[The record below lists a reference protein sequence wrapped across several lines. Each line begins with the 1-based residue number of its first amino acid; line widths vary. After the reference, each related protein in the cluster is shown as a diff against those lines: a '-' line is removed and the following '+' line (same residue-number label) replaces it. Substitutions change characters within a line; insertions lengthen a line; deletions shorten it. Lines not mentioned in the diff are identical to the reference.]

1 MKNIILKEKKEKRKR
16 EIKMA
21 KYNLENLQISEV
33 NTKGLYEDMK
43 KTEDRLLDISVA
55 LLDDYP
61 NNKFSQIQGEAWE
74 EFLQS
79 IKENGILTP
88 ITVRTKDD
96 GRYEILSGHNRKRA
110 AIEAGINIIPAI
122 VKNCDDVEASAIVGV
137 SNNQRPDITDI
148 EWGEMYRVTYELLKK
163 QGERTDLTSSQ
174 TGTKLRTDELVAEKY
189 GVSKNTLQRKMR
201 LSYLVNPLKSL
212 YLGKHINQEQAEQ
225 LSYLKEKEQF
235 FVANSISQSNC
246 KMTIELAKELRQL
259 SKEYEN
265 DNRDLTVDDIFRIT
279 NNVKSRVKKSSRKY
293 ELDDMYFPE
302 DFNKK
307 EKMDYLIKALK
318 FYKEHNKI

>member
-1 MKNIILKEKKEKRKR
+1 
-16 EIKMA
+16 MA

-110 AIEAGINIIPAI
+110 AIEAGINIISAI

>member
-1 MKNIILKEKKEKRKR
+1 
-16 EIKMA
+16 MA

-88 ITVRTKDD
+88 ITVRKKAD

-110 AIEAGINIIPAI
+110 AIEAGINIIPAV

-148 EWGEMYRVTYELLKK
+148 EWGEMYRVTYEILKK
-163 QGERTDLTSSQ
+163 TQGRKSSQARNFSEDEKLSQ
-174 TGTKLRTDELVAEKY
+174 TGTIKRTDEIVAEKY
-189 GVSKNTLQRKMR
+189 GVSKNTLLRKMR

-246 KMTIELAKELRQL
+246 KMTIELAKELKAI
-259 SKEYEN
+259 SKDFDKQGKE
-265 DNRDLTVDDIFRIT
+265 LTVDEIFKIT
-279 NNVKSRVKKSSRKY
+279 KNIKEKIKKTSRKY

-307 EKMDYLIKALK
+307 EKMDYLIAALK
-318 FYKEHNKI
+318 FYKEHNKICGLRKDNP

>member
-1 MKNIILKEKKEKRKR
+1 
-16 EIKMA
+16 MA

-33 NTKGLYEDMK
+33 NTKGLYDNME
-43 KTEDRLLDISVA
+43 KTEDRLLDISIG

-61 NNKFSQIQGEAWE
+61 NNKFSKIQGETWE

-88 ITVRTKDD
+88 ITVRSKEN

-110 AIEAGINIIPAI
+110 AIEAGINVIPAV

-137 SNNQRPDITDI
+137 SNNQRPNITDI

-163 QGERTDLTSSQ
+163 QSGTRTDLTLSQ
-174 TGTKLRTDELVAEKY
+174 TGTRLRTDELVAEKY
-189 GVSKNTLQRKMR
+189 GVSKNTLLRKMR

-212 YLGKHINQEQAEQ
+212 YLGKYINQEQAEQ
-225 LSYLKEKEQF
+225 ISYMKEKEQF
-235 FVANSISQSNC
+235 HVAASISQSNC
-246 KMTIELAKELRQL
+246 KMSLELAKKLRAL
-259 SKEYEN
+259 SKKYDK
-265 DNRDLTVDDIFRIT
+265 DNKELTVDEIFKLT
-279 NNVKSRVKKSSRKY
+279 NNVKKKVKKTSRKY

-307 EKMDYLIKALK
+307 EKIDYLIKALE
-318 FYKEHNKI
+318 FYREHSKMS

>member
-1 MKNIILKEKKEKRKR
+1 
-16 EIKMA
+16 MA

-307 EKMDYLIKALK
+307 EKMDYLIAALK

>member
-1 MKNIILKEKKEKRKR
+1 MP
-16 EIKMA
+16 
-21 KYNLENLQISEV
+21 KYKLENITLPEI
-33 NTKGLYEDMK
+33 NTSKLYENMEK
-43 KTEDRLLDISVA
+43 VEDKLLEVSLE

-61 NNKFSQIQGEAWE
+61 DNKFRPIQGEVWE
-74 EFLQS
+74 EFVS
-79 IKENGILTP
+79 SVRKNGILTP
-88 ITVRTKDD
+88 ITVRPKEF

-110 AIEAGINIIPAI
+110 AEEVGIKTIQAV
-122 VKNCDDVEASAIVGV
+122 VKDVDDVEASAIVGV

-148 EWGEMYRVTYELLKK
+148 EWGQMYRVTYELLKK
-163 QGERTDLTSSQ
+163 QSGARTDLTWSQ
-174 TGTKLRTDELVAEKY
+174 TGTRLRTKDIVAEKY
-189 GVSKNTLQRKMR
+189 GVSKNTLLRKMR
-201 LSYLVNPLKSL
+201 LSYLVAPLQCL

-225 LSYLKEKEQF
+225 ISYMKEKEQF
-235 FVANSISQSNC
+235 HVAASISQNNC

-279 NNVKSRVKKSSRKY
+279 NNVKARGKKTSRKY

-307 EKMDYLIKALK
+307 EKMDYLIAALK

>member
-1 MKNIILKEKKEKRKR
+1 MP
-16 EIKMA
+16 
-21 KYNLENLQISEV
+21 KYKLENITLPEI
-33 NTKGLYEDMK
+33 NTSKLYENMEK
-43 KTEDRLLDISVA
+43 VEDKLLEVSLELLDN
-55 LLDDYP
+55 YP
-61 NNKFSQIQGEAWE
+61 DNKFRPIQGEVWE
-74 EFLQS
+74 EFVES
-79 IKENGILTP
+79 VRKNGILTP
-88 ITVRTKDD
+88 ITVRLKEF

-110 AIEAGINIIPAI
+110 AEEVGIKTIQAI
-122 VKNCDDVEASAIVGV
+122 VKDVDDVEASAIVGV

-148 EWGEMYRVTYELLKK
+148 EWGQMYRVTYELLKK
-163 QGERTDLTSSQ
+163 QSGARTDLTCSHS
-174 TGTKLRTDELVAEKY
+174 GNRSENKRTVDHVAEKY
-189 GVSKNTLQRKMR
+189 GVSKNTLLRKMR
-201 LSYLVNPLKSL
+201 LSYLVAPLQCL

-225 LSYLKEKEQF
+225 ISYMKEKEQF
-235 FVANSISQSNC
+235 HVAASISQNNC

-279 NNVKSRVKKSSRKY
+279 NNVKARGKKTSRKY

-307 EKMDYLIKALK
+307 EKMDYLIAALK

>member
-1 MKNIILKEKKEKRKR
+1 
-16 EIKMA
+16 MA

-33 NTKGLYEDMK
+33 NTKGLYENMK

-110 AIEAGINIIPAI
+110 AIEAGINIIPAV

-235 FVANSISQSNC
+235 FIANSISQSNC
-246 KMTIELAKELRQL
+246 KMTIELAKELRSI
-259 SKEYEN
+259 SKEYDKQGKE
-265 DNRDLTVDDIFRIT
+265 LTVDEIFKIT
-279 NNVKSRVKKSSRKY
+279 NNVKEKIKKTSRKY
-293 ELDDMYFPE
+293 ELDDKYFPE

-307 EKMDYLIKALK
+307 EKIDYLIKALE
-318 FYKEHNKI
+318 FYKENFGE

>member
-1 MKNIILKEKKEKRKR
+1 
-16 EIKMA
+16 MA

-110 AIEAGINIIPAI
+110 AIEAGINIIPAV

-235 FVANSISQSNC
+235 FIANSISQSNC
-246 KMTIELAKELRQL
+246 KMTIELAKELRSI
-259 SKEYEN
+259 SKEYDKQGKE
-265 DNRDLTVDDIFRIT
+265 LTVDEIFKIT
-279 NNVKSRVKKSSRKY
+279 NNVKEKIKKTSRKY
-293 ELDDMYFPE
+293 ELDDKYFPE

-307 EKMDYLIKALK
+307 EKIDYLIKALE
-318 FYKEHNKI
+318 FYKENFGE

>member
-1 MKNIILKEKKEKRKR
+1 
-16 EIKMA
+16 MA

-61 NNKFSQIQGEAWE
+61 NNKFSRIQGEAWE